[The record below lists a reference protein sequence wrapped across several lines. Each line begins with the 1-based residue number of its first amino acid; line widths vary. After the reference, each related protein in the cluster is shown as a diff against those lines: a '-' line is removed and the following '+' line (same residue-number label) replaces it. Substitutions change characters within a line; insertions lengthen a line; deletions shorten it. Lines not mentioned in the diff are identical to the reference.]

1 MFGIT
6 ARDINGV
13 TYGFAIDT
21 PEQVR
26 EFARQARQEFGTMV
40 TDVTYK
46 GEALG
51 FHDYATLCYG
61 SLPWAHTGFD
71 RVALI

>member
-6 ARDINGV
+6 ARDTNGV

-21 PEQVR
+21 VEQVR
-26 EFARQARQEFGTMV
+26 QFAKDAKRDFGTV
-40 TDVTYK
+40 VVEATYR
-46 GEALG
+46 GESLG

-61 SLPWAHTGFD
+61 SLPWSHTGFD
-71 RVALI
+71 RVASI